1 MASKAEQERAE
12 GSAADAF
19 LATVFADGIAAHPY
33 LADDAAFAGPEGTRN
48 LADAVHFLC
57 ILHGRHPGLVDHA
70 AEVTVCPVS
79 QRWLNAAAPAFTA
92 ERLYVTKLAVAAGP
106 VPSTPGSAE
115 SEAAVVGQVHALR
128 MLARSER
135 RGCPLGA
142 AVALVLDWWSFR
154 ALLDRAAARLGVEPP
169 PCRLPDVANV
179 VAVIAEVTDDV
190 AVRRALGFGASQI
203 LLQHRGLLDL
213 LEARRSARRDS

>member
-1 MASKAEQERAE
+1 MASMAAQERVD
-12 GSAADAF
+12 GSVADAF
-19 LATVFADGIAAHPY
+19 LAMIAADGVAAHPY
-33 LADDAAFAGPEGTRN
+33 LSDDAAFSGSEAARN

-70 AEVTVCPVS
+70 ADVTACPIS

-142 AVALVLDWWSFR
+142 AIALMLDWWSFR
-154 ALLDRAAARLGVEPP
+154 PLLDGAAARLGVQAP
-169 PCRLPDVANV
+169 PCRLPDAAAVA
-179 VAVIAEVTDDV
+179 AVIAEVADDLP
-190 AVRRALGFGASQI
+190 VRRALGFGASQI

-213 LEARRSARRDS
+213 LEARQSARRDG